1 MTRCFVFIGVTTDQ
15 SSMMRIFPRWR
26 DALGLDPD
34 VELVGR
40 DLPIHAPPA
49 QYRETVAW
57 LKDDPDVVGALVTT
71 HKIDLYHAARDLF
84 DEVDDYAQL
93 LGEVSCIAR
102 HDGRLLGWATDP
114 ISAGRALEEILDPGY
129 FSRTG
134 GEVLCFGAGGAG
146 NAITL
151 YILTKLP
158 REERPRR
165 ITVTDPA
172 SERLTMLEA
181 LHRRLSSDV
190 HIEYIQ
196 NGDALVGEE
205 RVARLPD
212 HSLVINA
219 TGMGKDRPGSPVS
232 DDVRFPRH
240 GIAWELNYRG
250 ELRFLHTAWERRDE
264 RKLRVEDG
272 WAYFIL
278 GWTTVMERVF
288 QRLITPDELATLA
301 DVAAFARPPL
311 PTTDLKSVT

>member
-1 MTRCFVFIGVTTDQ
+1 MTRRFVFIGVTTGQ

-26 DALGLDPD
+26 DALGLDPA

-40 DLPIHAPPA
+40 DLPIHAPPE

-57 LKDDPDVVGALVTT
+57 LKDEPDVVGALVTT

-102 HDGRLLGWATDP
+102 RDGRLLGWATDP
-114 ISAGRALEEILDPGY
+114 ISAGRALEEILEPDY
-129 FSRTG
+129 FNRTG

-158 REERPRR
+158 AEAQPRR
-165 ITVTDPA
+165 MIVTDPVP
-172 SERLTMLEA
+172 ERLTMLEA
-181 LHRRLSSDV
+181 LHSRLASDV
-190 HIEYIQ
+190 QIEYIQ
-196 NGDALVGEE
+196 NGDALVGDEL
-205 RVARLPD
+205 VARLPD
-212 HSLVINA
+212 HSLVVNA

-232 DDVRFPRH
+232 DNVRFPRG

-250 ELRFLHTAWERRDE
+250 ELRFLHTAWEQRDE
-264 RKLRVEDG
+264 RELRVEDG
-272 WAYFIL
+272 CAYFIL

-288 QRLITPDELATLA
+288 QRPITTGELATLA
-301 DVAAFARPPL
+301 DAAAFARPSL
-311 PTTDLKSVT
+311 PTTDQNRVL

>member
-1 MTRCFVFIGVTTDQ
+1 MTRRFVFIGVTTGE

-26 DALGLDPD
+26 DALGLDPE

-40 DLPIHAPPA
+40 DLPIHAPPE

-57 LKDDPDVVGALVTT
+57 LREEPDNVGALVTT

-84 DEVDDYAQL
+84 DDVDDYAQL

-102 HDGRLLGWATDP
+102 RDGRLLGWATDP
-114 ISAGRALEEILDPGY
+114 ISAGRALEEILGPDY

-151 YILTKLP
+151 YMLTEL
-158 REERPRR
+158 RAEEQPRR
-165 ITVTDPA
+165 IIVTDPDP
-172 SERLTMLEA
+172 ERLAMLEA
-181 LHRRLSSDV
+181 LHSRLDSGAHV
-190 HIEYIQ
+190 EYIRS
-196 NGDALVGEE
+196 GDAPVGDQLVAGL
-205 RVARLPD
+205 RD

-232 DDVRFPRH
+232 DDVRFPRE

-250 ELRFLHTAWERRDE
+250 ELRFLHTAWKQRDE
-264 RKLRVEDG
+264 RNLRVEDG
-272 WAYFIL
+272 WAYFIF
-278 GWTTVMERVF
+278 GWTTVMEKVF
-288 QRLITPDELATLA
+288 QRPITAGELATLA
-301 DVAAFARPPL
+301 DAAAFARPPL
-311 PTTDLKSVT
+311 PTSDPKRVM